1 VAQIACRFG
10 ARKIKTCWV
19 QPLCRG
25 KRGIRM
31 HQPGAKSEMP
41 VEAVMRVNKRQMYLQ
56 SCGAATLLCAAM
68 ELGVRHLPNL
78 PGSILSNGQPRNADG
93 TCESAIHQITSGAAT
108 GGNARLMPNQNTGY
122 SIPYSLALAAQL
134 LGLDVRVH
142 MLPGL
147 ISSSVSALYPNV
159 ESLCGGSG
167 VPVDRGPLPRLADN
181 LSPITHHGRVAP
193 GASLHLGAPRRYFDG
208 SRDRPN
214 LSFHRQ
220 CLERAAVLRGRRL
233 HRYRHQRGLNVGPC
247 HRCDRIPPI
256 YTRSPAPSSL
266 RWFPRVAALVF
277 CSPVGRDEPAR

>member
-1 VAQIACRFG
+1 
-10 ARKIKTCWV
+10 
-19 QPLCRG
+19 
-25 KRGIRM
+25 M

-147 ISSSVSALYPNV
+147 ISSSVSALYRNV

-167 VPVDRGPLPRLADN
+167 VPVDRGPLPRLAYN

-193 GASLHLGAPRRYFDG
+193 GASPHLGALRRQFYG

-220 CLERAAVLRGRRL
+220 CLERVPFYAVGGYTDTGISVVLMSAPVIDATVFRQSTRDRLR
-233 HRYRHQRGLNVGPC
+233 H
-247 HRCDRIPPI
+247 
-256 YTRSPAPSSL
+256 
-266 RWFPRVAALVF
+266 
-277 CSPVGRDEPAR
+277 ARFGGFHELPF